1 MAVHAHPDDE
11 SSKGA
16 ATTARYAAEG
26 HEVMVLTLTG
36 GERGDILN
44 PAMDVP
50 GVRDRISEVR
60 QEEMAEAA
68 RILGVKQ
75 RWLGFVDSGLPEGD
89 PLPPLPEG
97 CFALV
102 DRKSTRLNSSH

>member
-16 ATTARYAAEG
+16 ATTAKYAAEG
-26 HEVMVLTLTG
+26 HEVLIVTLTG

-44 PAMDVP
+44 PAMDRP
-50 GVRDRISEVR
+50 GIKENITQVR
-60 QEEMAEAA
+60 QEEMAKAA
-68 RILGVKQ
+68 AALGVQ
-75 RWLGFVDSGLPEGD
+75 HTWLGYVDYGLPEGD

-97 CFALV
+97 SFATIPLA
-102 DRKSTRLNSSH
+102 R